1 MKYRVIHD
9 FSDLQDNGH
18 VYKAGDV
25 YPYRSTMPDKA
36 RIEELSCGANHI
48 GCALIEAYDDAETDP
63 KEKPK
68 KTATK
73 RKTKTA

>member
-1 MKYRVIHD
+1 
-9 FSDLQDNGH
+9 
-18 VYKAGDV
+18 
-25 YPYRSTMPDKA
+25 MPDKA